1 MFIQNS
7 YCFFRTLFV
16 IHLLSSCLFSY
27 AELKDNQYWFDIDF
41 SKKIT
46 KSLDMDIA
54 HRVRYKSDELAADKN
69 STDFSLSYAINSK
82 FKLSGD
88 LRYDSRVE
96 ESEYRVGINFKFD
109 PQISN
114 IIPVYKIKLQKE
126 YNNHKVEEFFIRN
139 KFSFSIPILKQLKSI
154 LYYESYFMYQDTYF
168 DYKKYRLS
176 TSLEYK
182 FNSSQ
187 TMGLFYIYKEQ
198 LKINHFEITHILGLK
213 FEYSF

>member
-96 ESEYRVGINFKFD
+96 ESEYRVGINLKFD

-139 KFSFSIPILKQLKSI
+139 KFSFSI
-154 LYYESYFMYQDTYF
+154 M
-168 DYKKYRLS
+168 
-176 TSLEYK
+176 
-182 FNSSQ
+182 N
-187 TMGLFYIYKEQ
+187 
-198 LKINHFEITHILGLK
+198 HILCIKILILIIK
-213 FEYSF
+213 NIVYQLLWNTNLIHHKLWDYSIFIKNN

>member
-1 MFIQNS
+1 
-7 YCFFRTLFV
+7 
-16 IHLLSSCLFSY
+16 
-27 AELKDNQYWFDIDF
+27 
-41 SKKIT
+41 
-46 KSLDMDIA
+46 MDIA

-96 ESEYRVGINFKFD
+96 ESEYRVGINLKFD

-114 IIPVYKIKLQKE
+114 IIPVYKIKFQKE

-154 LYYESYFMYQDTYF
+154 
-168 DYKKYRLS
+168 
-176 TSLEYK
+176 
-182 FNSSQ
+182 
-187 TMGLFYIYKEQ
+187 
-198 LKINHFEITHILGLK
+198 
-213 FEYSF
+213 